1 MKVLKNISINQQ
13 VTFALAALL
22 VVMLVTMGLVF
33 HRVSEIK
40 QTHNIEIQMSA
51 YLDKMSALVNEV
63 EKHSGNGF
71 TESDYAALK
80 PHFNSPAFYSN
91 DYPFIVDASGNY
103 LVHLYREGQRISRE
117 HLNTMFSSTEKRGLY
132 SYTELFQNQKRTVT
146 IFFKKIDSYNAF
158 IGVPVNVTQ
167 VVASSRL
174 NSYYFAIII
183 VLFTAMFAALT
194 RLLLKPTLR
203 SLGIINKNISKLAE
217 GKMVDPIPDQKNN
230 EVGKITQSLNN
241 LIFGLKKNTQFATEI
256 GENNLSTS
264 FSPIAENDELGNSL
278 LKIRKNLNHALNE
291 EEKRKFEDEQRNWV
305 NSGLAKFADILRQ
318 NNDNLQHLSDN
329 VTQNLLNYLNANQG
343 GLFILN
349 EDDEENPHLELL
361 SVFGY
366 NRKKVKQKTILLGEG
381 LVGNVAIEKQTI
393 HLEEIPDNYLEITS
407 GLGQASPKTL
417 LIVPLKVEDKV
428 FGIIE
433 IASFNTFKPFEV
445 EFVEKIGESIAS
457 TLSAVK
463 NNIRTSQLLEQS
475 QQQREEMAA
484 QEEEMRQNMEEM
496 QATQEE
502 MARKTLEMEGM
513 TSAINEAMLYA
524 DLNDEGKIQNINSNF
539 LNLLDFTKS
548 EIGDQP
554 IINFIHPS
562 DTKNFAQ
569 HWNGVLQGNAYRGT
583 LSWTSRNNAKLY
595 ILSSLSPAFDE
606 LGNIYKIYLLGQ
618 DITASKTA
626 EIKEQEQAKKIT
638 K

>member
-1 MKVLKNISINQQ
+1 
-13 VTFALAALL
+13 
-22 VVMLVTMGLVF
+22 MLF
-33 HRVSEIK
+33 
-40 QTHNIEIQMSA
+40 
-51 YLDKMSALVNEV
+51 
-63 EKHSGNGF
+63 
-71 TESDYAALK
+71 
-80 PHFNSPAFYSN
+80 
-91 DYPFIVDASGNY
+91 
-103 LVHLYREGQRISRE
+103 
-117 HLNTMFSSTEKRGLY
+117 
-132 SYTELFQNQKRTVT
+132 
-146 IFFKKIDSYNAF
+146 
-158 IGVPVNVTQ
+158 
-167 VVASSRL
+167 
-174 NSYYFAIII
+174 
-183 VLFTAMFAALT
+183 
-194 RLLLKPTLR
+194 R
-203 SLGIINKNISKLAE
+203 S
-217 GKMVDPIPDQKNN
+217 
-230 EVGKITQSLNN
+230 KITQSLNN
-241 LIFGLKKNTQFATEI
+241 LINSLKKNSQFATEI
-256 GENNLSTS
+256 GENNLSTN
-264 FSPIAENDELGNSL
+264 FTPLGEKDKLGNSL
-278 LKIRKNLNHALNE
+278 LKIRKNLNHALTE

-318 NNDNLQHLSDN
+318 NNDNLQRLSDN

-349 EDDEENPHLELL
+349 EDDDENPHLELI
-361 SVFGY
+361 SIFGY
-366 NRKKVKQKTILLGEG
+366 NRKKVMQKTILLGEG

-393 HLEEIPDNYLEITS
+393 HLQEIPDNYLEITS
-407 GLGQASPKTL
+407 GLGEASPKTL

-428 FGIIE
+428 FGILE
-433 IASFNTFKPFEV
+433 IASFNNFKPFEV

-539 LNLLDFTKS
+539 LTLLDFTKS

-569 HWNGVLQGNAYRGT
+569 LWNDVMQGNAFNGT
-583 LSWTSRNNAKLY
+583 LNWTNRNNAKLH

-606 LGNIYKIYLLGQ
+606 MGNIYKVYLLGQ

-626 EIKEQEQAKKIT
+626 EIKEREQTPKTAK
-638 K
+638 